1 MESVVIKV
9 EAIDDDD
16 DDDVGNGDGANNTK
30 PVKKSA
36 HRNFSSPLI
45 SISYHD
51 SSAALDDEFYHF

>member
-30 PVKKSA
+30 PVKKISA
-36 HRNFSSPLI
+36 PKF
-45 SISYHD
+45 
-51 SSAALDDEFYHF
+51 